1 MTFFNNKD
9 FDILHCCPW
18 CEEDRYKILY
28 KDEFNSEIVKCDCCG
43 IVYAKK
49 RLNKTGLSKYWKN
62 YLSRVHLHDFKAV
75 EQRLI
80 MYKIDY
86 DFISKFKNKGN
97 VLDVGCGNG
106 SFMTIFENAGYNVVG
121 VEYGQEAA
129 EAASKNHNIIC
140 GEFPDLD
147 IKNKFDLIIFRGV
160 LQYVP
165 NPKDYIDK
173 AISLLNNNGCIFIT
187 AQPNIDSLCFKL
199 FKDKFTQPVTGI
211 DFIGY
216 SELVLTKYFVE
227 QKLHKIAEK
236 YFYEETPYADI
247 ENDILKV
254 ANAINKIRNGEQ
266 IDFKS
271 PAFYGN
277 MMSLVYRKE

>member
-97 VLDVGCGNG
+97 VLDVV
-106 SFMTIFENAGYNVVG
+106 MVR
-121 VEYGQEAA
+121 
-129 EAASKNHNIIC
+129 
-140 GEFPDLD
+140 L
-147 IKNKFDLIIFRGV
+147 
-160 LQYVP
+160 
-165 NPKDYIDK
+165 
-173 AISLLNNNGCIFIT
+173 
-187 AQPNIDSLCFKL
+187 
-199 FKDKFTQPVTGI
+199 
-211 DFIGY
+211 
-216 SELVLTKYFVE
+216 
-227 QKLHKIAEK
+227 
-236 YFYEETPYADI
+236 
-247 ENDILKV
+247 
-254 ANAINKIRNGEQ
+254 
-266 IDFKS
+266 
-271 PAFYGN
+271 
-277 MMSLVYRKE
+277 

>member
-1 MTFFNNKD
+1 
-9 FDILHCCPW
+9 
-18 CEEDRYKILY
+18 
-28 KDEFNSEIVKCDCCG
+28 
-43 IVYAKK
+43 
-49 RLNKTGLSKYWKN
+49 
-62 YLSRVHLHDFKAV
+62 
-75 EQRLI
+75 
-80 MYKIDY
+80 
-86 DFISKFKNKGN
+86 
-97 VLDVGCGNG
+97 
-106 SFMTIFENAGYNVVG
+106 MTIFENAGYNVVG

-129 EAASKNHNIIC
+129 EVASKNHNIIC

-147 IKNKFDLIIFRGV
+147 IKNKFDLVIFRGV

-216 SELVLTKYFVE
+216 SESVLTKYFVE

-277 MMSLVYRKE
+277 MMSLVYKKQY